1 MEQSKKL
8 SNFIME
14 RNQMS
19 KLSLHQEDLIAI
31 KTFCDKYPE
40 SDYVTITVDSSSGIG
55 SIVKVSLPAVINGD
69 MVIIEKTIVDES
81 SW

>member
-1 MEQSKKL
+1 M
-8 SNFIME
+8 N
-14 RNQMS
+14 

-40 SDYVTITVDSSSGIG
+40 ADYVTISVDSSSGIG
-55 SIVKVSLPAVINGD
+55 SIVKVSLPTVVNGD
-69 MVIIEKTIVDES
+69 FVIIEKTIVDES

>member
-1 MEQSKKL
+1 
-8 SNFIME
+8 
-14 RNQMS
+14 MS

-31 KTFCDKYPE
+31 KTFCDKYPD
-40 SDYVTITVDSSSGIG
+40 SDYVTVTVDSSSGIG
-55 SIVKVSLPAVINGD
+55 SIVKVSLPTVINGD

>member
-1 MEQSKKL
+1 MY
-8 SNFIME
+8 E
-14 RNQMS
+14 RNQVNT
-19 KLSLHQEDLIAI
+19 LHLTQTDLMAI

-40 SDYVTITVDSSSGIG
+40 SDYVTVTVDSSSGIG
-55 SIVKVSLPAVINGD
+55 SIVKVSLPTVINGD